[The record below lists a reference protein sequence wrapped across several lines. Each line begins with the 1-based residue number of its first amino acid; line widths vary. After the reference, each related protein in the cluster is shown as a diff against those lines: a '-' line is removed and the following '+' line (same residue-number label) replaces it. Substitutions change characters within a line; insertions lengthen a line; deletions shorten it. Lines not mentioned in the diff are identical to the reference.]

1 MSDVNANIGINFDTQ
16 QALASLRQLQAGLSR
31 FNQSLTQGN
40 VAAANAQKGLN
51 AQLMQAINATGKFS
65 ASQRSVA
72 TSTTAFTNAL
82 EKNQLSMREYFR
94 YTAAAA
100 TSNSKVFS
108 RMFQNERDIFNRA
121 RKDRVKALQTQ
132 YIQLTN
138 AQGDLVKV
146 LQVVPKHLEM
156 ANGKYTDYATRVQM
170 AAQRQQ
176 LMNQLLKQG
185 STQLLNFGKNTQ
197 WAGRQLMVGLT
208 VPLTMLG
215 TVAAQTFRDMENAV
229 VKFTRVY
236 GDMTTSNDATNKAVA
251 DIQRLGKEFT
261 KYGVA
266 AKDTMEMAASAAAMG
281 LTGSDLTAQVSAAT
295 KLAVLGQVEQ
305 QQALETTISLQNA
318 FGISSDQLAKKI
330 NFLNAVENQTVLSI
344 EDLTIAIPKA
354 GPVVQQLGGSVED
367 LAFFMTAMKEGGINA
382 SEGANAL
389 KSGLASMINPTKKVS
404 EMLAGFGINIK
415 GIVEANA
422 GNLKN
427 TVIGFAQALDT
438 LDPLNRARAIEQLFG
453 KFQFAR
459 LSTLFQNVTKDG
471 SQAGRALQ
479 LAGASVEEL
488 AILSERELGKVE
500 NAVGVK
506 FQKTIE
512 ELKIQLIPVGKAF
525 LQALTP
531 VVEFIGKILEKFNS
545 FGDGTKKAIAIV
557 IGVLGGIAPVALM
570 TFGLLANGLAN
581 LIKFFAMLRGGM
593 AKLNGQ
599 NQVLGGGFD
608 YLTQQEIEN
617 LAQSN
622 ALHTSH
628 QNLIS
633 TFNVEAG
640 SVNALAVAYANA
652 ASQARTLASSTPGLF
667 NAAPGA
673 SGAVAKLPKFADGIL
688 SVPGTGNKDTVPAML
703 TPGETVVPKDQS
715 EKHRSLL
722 AAIISD
728 KIPGHQDGLF
738 PEGKTPGYIKKE
750 YQRIEDLKPTQLI
763 AYAKQVG
770 IETTNVTTEVLD
782 NIRKVIATEFDQI
795 LQDVKTQFG
804 KITQEG
810 LEAVGKKYDPETQ
823 TTRMGRYA
831 PKFNEPYGP
840 SFAHVGDTEKISQ
853 NQARQLDIKP
863 EIKRQMDIVKKY
875 YEEQGRQA
883 PEVRVADAFGFN
895 AKQYINRGM
904 ASEDQSGFMQKHGE
918 SVGTAFERDF
928 AKTGAEKW
936 KTMTDIVGE
945 DFDKIRAQAE
955 IYDKALLEKITAWNT
970 ANNNKE
976 IPDPFTDDV
985 FRNLE
990 VSVRKDIGSLI
1001 PEFSQVIETAK
1012 TQITALRTSISEKD
1026 LAPINARL
1034 KAENAGSIGTEA
1046 SNAKYGN
1053 TEARKKSEILGTI
1066 SSGAELGDAAIT
1078 GVRSKAGTDAE
1089 SPSKKAKS
1097 AGKEVG
1103 DGLIAGMEEAKA
1115 EVQSQ
1120 AAQLGDAATVEL
1132 DAKTTG
1138 AQQDVIVSEGK
1149 KQKKALKKTTTALV
1163 DVKDSTTN
1171 TSKTVDSNLDNLTTQ
1186 DTLNASIAST
1196 EQQRAQA
1203 TQESLVK
1210 SQQISDA
1217 QDSQIAAI
1225 NNATNSINAGNYSG
1239 SQTDFMG
1246 PQPGEAGFV
1255 GPLTKKQT
1263 RQQKKLAASQRRS
1276 ERGMAVGK
1284 YSAKVSGGLGTAAMV
1299 AGMAG
1304 APAQVTGALGGA
1316 AMVAQ
1321 FAPMLASLSGPQ
1333 GIAVAAVAAA
1343 GGLYLL
1349 NKNAENA
1356 AKKQTELANMTQATT
1371 AKMKSIG
1378 EITGKVGASEIMGRR
1393 RQEARS
1399 DKFTTGYDRKG
1410 SQFGTTFL
1418 QSDVGKQLME
1428 GYKTNLKD
1436 NAKTANDKMALEL
1449 AKYVS
1454 DGVMTGF
1461 EAADVARQLGIEFGN
1476 VTIESKINAKL
1487 NTLIGPNG
1495 ENLVTDPLNVR
1506 VNLIKE
1512 QQGLAADMAGLLTDQ
1527 LTYGDD
1533 NKMDTKA
1540 GRNTAA
1546 LGAATG
1552 VNNLAAAQAQ
1562 LDSYN
1567 LQMETKI
1574 KELQAQKAMTT
1585 DKAKQLAIETQ
1596 IDTLQKQQ
1604 LAGAATLRA
1613 KAKDSIADQLKL
1625 FKIAQQNASVEDGFF
1640 DSLKESVR
1648 LKYKGTAQE
1657 AFVTPLL
1664 EKTADL
1670 KDKQLEVKIN
1680 TMVAS
1685 GQIDPVTMTSMLS
1698 KFSDE
1703 KELNKQLNIG
1713 MTTHGADK
1721 FLLMIQNLGI
1731 VEDDAVNKDLTVKI
1745 NAMKGKEFDDMNA
1758 TLAQLATIDGKDFNV
1773 NLWLGK
1779 DSDKALKKLQAL
1791 TKKLNRIEDL
1801 PDPITKN
1808 IVMDTQA
1815 TSNDPT
1821 MKNGMAGVISNWE
1834 YFGALP
1840 DEIRKTAIQTY
1851 ISEYVVVDPKRV
1863 ATYQA
1868 KNPGV
1873 SAEEARQILAFQG
1886 TKPQY
1891 STTPTPPK
1899 KPGPGDG
1906 GGGTGTDPLSFMD
1919 DLAMR
1924 LKNVR
1929 DGAFN
1934 ATKPLQ
1940 SLLAAFNSPKAKK
1953 DKAAMFS
1960 IFDGL
1965 QQRLLKLGAAKE
1977 FRDMIAG
1984 MSAKDFEALKNL
1996 KGDKAIFTFGKDKKG
2011 KVDKNNITGFTKT
2024 GKAYMQGLREAALG
2038 DFNLVQ
2044 KETVQNAADQSKA
2057 MNMLIAS
2064 GMSAKDALA
2073 VVEDQAVASAIAA
2086 GTVGKKGSKEMNQF
2100 VSDIKTAND
2109 ALEAQAVL
2117 QNLTQK
2123 NADFQFAK
2131 KAADFATSF
2140 KAAGLSVEQINEVL
2154 SDPQLTN
2161 QLVKDLENG
2170 KIDAEYIKEY
2180 LDSIPAR
2187 IVVEM
2192 QTAFNAGDLAKSAA
2206 PGLEMVDKAFA
2217 IQEALLR
2224 AEAAPVISQ
2233 LESQVRAAQD
2243 ELSNFQRTQTV
2254 REGLKGVTGAGGLD
2268 LGSQKMNYQDLQDA
2282 AKAMQD
2288 EINTAQRDLEVNAD
2302 YGSRVVDKLNED
2314 INDLNRTLEMNPDW
2328 GSRAVQKL
2336 QDESS
2341 ILSHDLDV
2349 MNHAADEINKR
2360 YDEQAA
2366 ALQKVS
2372 DINANILEQQQ
2383 GQLDLADA
2391 ITQGDIAAAARAAQG
2406 IRSTAASQFA
2416 TGQMDALEQART
2428 NAVGALTNKQG
2439 MTKDQIE
2446 ARQYDIAQKIY
2457 AMENDP
2463 ARLAMQKQIQ
2473 TIQDNI
2479 YNIEENREAILLKIR
2494 DKEDSIYKI
2503 NQELAKDDGVMD
2515 KINRKIDDY
2524 NFKLGQAQAK
2534 LDEQIRSLTVFGM
2547 DKNGWDLIKAKFDAY
2562 SFQLDSQAMKDKMKF
2577 LFDSI
2582 SSVNGEWSKIKKWLD
2597 DFMATDSTKIVTIK
2611 TVYDTSGA
2619 PQGGTGGG
2627 GGGGGGAPQNPGNI
2641 DVVNKQV
2648 ADDQKKLLDAVKT
2661 GTKTDVT
2668 PSSIANDMATKLL
2681 ADKAATEA
2689 LGGVQGVLASARA
2702 TGQGLMYAAQ
2712 EAAKAK
2718 AAAEAEARAIAL
2730 ENLKKS
2736 EAATKATKIMMFED
2750 SYYRSKGGMIPKY
2763 FAKGGLAI
2771 GTDTVPA
2778 MLTPGEFIMSKYAVQ
2793 SHGID
2798 KLKAMNNGTSTGDS
2812 VYNYSLTVNAKSDA
2826 SPDDIA
2832 RTVMAQIKQI
2842 DSQRIRGVRL

>member
-1 MSDVNANIGINFDTQ
+1 LSDVNANIGINFDTQ

-132 YIQLTN
+132 YVQLTN

-531 VVEFIGKILEKFNS
+531 VVEFIGKILERFNN

-640 SVNALAVAYANA
+640 SVNALALAYRNA
-652 ASQARTLASSTPGLF
+652 SSQAMALASSTPGLF
-667 NAAPGA
+667 NAAPGPV
-673 SGAVAKLPKFADGIL
+673 GATAKLPKKYSKGIL
-688 SVPGTGNKDTVPAML
+688 SVPGKGNKDTVPAML
-703 TPGETVVPKDQS
+703 TPGETVVPVEQS
-715 EKHRSLL
+715 EKHRALL
-722 AAIISD
+722 GAIMAD

-738 PEGKTPGYIKKE
+738 PEGKAPGYIQKE

-782 NIRKVIATEFDQI
+782 NIRRVISTEFEQI

-804 KITQEG
+804 KITKEG

-823 TTRMGRYA
+823 TTRMGKYA

-853 NQARQLDIKP
+853 TQAGQLDIKP

-883 PEVRVADAFGFN
+883 PDVRVADAFGFN

-904 ASEDQSGFMQKHGE
+904 ASEDQSGFMAKHGE

-936 KTMTDIVGE
+936 KTMTDIVGK

-970 ANNNKE
+970 ANNNKQ

-990 VSVRKDIGSLI
+990 VSVREDIGSLI

-1034 KAENAGSIGTEA
+1034 KAEGAGSIGTEA

-1053 TEARKKSEILGTI
+1053 IEARKKSEVLGTI

-1103 DGLIAGMEEAKA
+1103 DGLVAGMEEAKA

-1132 DAKTTG
+1132 NAKTTG

-1163 DVKDSTTN
+1163 DVKDSTTD
-1171 TSKTVDSNLDNLTTQ
+1171 TSVAVDSNLDNLTTQ
-1186 DTLNASIAST
+1186 NTLNAGIAST

-1203 TQESLVK
+1203 TQESLIK

-1225 NNATNSINAGNYSG
+1225 NNATNAINSGSYDG

-1246 PQPGEAGFV
+1246 PKPGDEGFI

-1284 YSAKVSGGLGTAAMV
+1284 YSSKVSGGLGTAAMV

-1304 APAQVTGALGGA
+1304 APPQVTGALGGA

-1349 NKNAENA
+1349 NKNAEQA
-1356 AKKQTELANMTQATT
+1356 AKKQTELANATQATV

-1512 QQGLAADMAGLLTDQ
+1512 QQGMAADMAGLLTDQ

-1713 MTTHGADK
+1713 MSTHGADK

-1731 VEDDAVNKDLTVKI
+1731 VENEEVNKDLTVKI
-1745 NAMKGKEFDDMNA
+1745 NAMKGKEFDDINA

-1779 DSDKALKKLQAL
+1779 DSDKALVKLQNL
-1791 TKKLNRIEDL
+1791 TKKLNRIEKL

-1808 IVMDTQA
+1808 IIVDTLDSSGDPVMKGA
-1815 TSNDPT
+1815 
-1821 MKNGMAGVISNWE
+1821 MAGVIANWK

-1851 ISEYVVVDPKRV
+1851 VSEYIVVDPKRV

-1873 SAEEARQILAFQG
+1873 SAEQARQALAFQG

-1891 STTPTPPK
+1891 STTPPPPK
-1899 KPGPGDG
+1899 KPGPGDSDG
-1906 GGGTGTDPLSFMD
+1906 GKGTDPLSFMD

-1934 ATKPLQ
+1934 ANKPLQ
-1940 SLLAAFNSPKAKK
+1940 SLLAAFNTPKAKK
-1953 DKAAMFS
+1953 DASAMFS

-1965 QQRLLKLGAAKE
+1965 QQRLLKLGAPKE

-2011 KVDKNNITGFTKT
+2011 KVNKNDITGFTKT

-2038 DFNLVQ
+2038 DFNVVQ
-2044 KETVQNAADQSKA
+2044 KETVQNAADQKKA

-2073 VVEDQAVASAIAA
+2073 VVEDQAVATAIAA
-2086 GTVGKKGSKEMNQF
+2086 GTVGKKGSAEMNKF
-2100 VSDIKTAND
+2100 VGDINAAND

-2161 QLVKDLENG
+2161 QLVKDLADG
-2170 KIDAEYIKEY
+2170 KIDAAYIKEY

-2192 QTAFNAGDLAKSAA
+2192 KTAFNSGDLAKAAA

-2217 IQEALLR
+2217 IKEALLR
-2224 AEAAPVISQ
+2224 AEAAPVISK

-2254 REGLKGVTGAGGLD
+2254 REGLKGVAGAKGVD

-2288 EINTAQRDLEVNAD
+2288 EINTVQRDLEVNAD

-2314 INDLNRTLEMNPDW
+2314 INDFNRTLEMNPDW

-2349 MNHAADEINKR
+2349 MNRAADEVNKR
-2360 YDEQAA
+2360 YDKQAE

-2428 NAVGALTNKQG
+2428 NALGSLTNKQG

-2479 YNIEENREAILLKIR
+2479 YNIEEKREAILLKIR

-2515 KINRKIDDY
+2515 KINRRIDDY

-2534 LDEQIRSLTVFGM
+2534 LDEQIRSLTVFGK

-2582 SSVNGEWSKIKKWLD
+2582 SLVNGEWSKIQEWLD

-2611 TVYDTSGA
+2611 TVYETSGA
-2619 PQGGTGGG
+2619 PGGGAGGG
-2627 GGGGGGAPQNPGNI
+2627 GGGGGSPQNQGNI

-2648 ADDQKKLLDAVKT
+2648 ADDQQKLLDAIKT
-2661 GTKTDVT
+2661 GTKTNVT

-2689 LGGVQGVLASARA
+2689 LGGVSGVLSSARY
-2702 TGQGLMYAAQ
+2702 TGQGLQYAAQ

-2718 AAAEAEARAIAL
+2718 AAEEAAARAVAL

-2750 SYYRSKGGMIPKY
+2750 SYYRSKGGLIPKY
-2763 FAKGGLAI
+2763 FAKGGMAI

-2798 KLKAMNNGTSTGDS
+2798 KLRAMNNGTSAGDS

-2826 SPDDIA
+2826 NPDDIA